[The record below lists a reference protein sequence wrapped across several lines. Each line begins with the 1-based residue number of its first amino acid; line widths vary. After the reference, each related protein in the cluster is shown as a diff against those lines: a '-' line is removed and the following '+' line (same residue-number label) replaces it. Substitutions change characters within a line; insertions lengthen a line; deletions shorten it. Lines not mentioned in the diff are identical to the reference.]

1 MKILDRAQ
9 QQYFK
14 KSQCYSADIFE
25 LKGGG
30 GGGGGG
36 GGVVIG
42 NCNQYKPN
50 GEQKELVSFALCN
63 G

>member
-9 QQYFK
+9 QQYSK
-14 KSQCYSADIFE
+14 KSQYNSADIFE
-25 LKGGG
+25 LRGD
-30 GGGGGG
+30 
-36 GGVVIG
+36 GVVIE

-63 G
+63 R

>member
-25 LKGGG
+25 LKGG
-30 GGGGGG
+30 
-36 GGVVIG
+36 VVIG